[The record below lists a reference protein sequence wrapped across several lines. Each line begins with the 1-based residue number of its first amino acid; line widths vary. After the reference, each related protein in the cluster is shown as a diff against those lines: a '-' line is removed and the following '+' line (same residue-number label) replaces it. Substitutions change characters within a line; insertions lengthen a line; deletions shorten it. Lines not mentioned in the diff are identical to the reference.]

1 MNSDFITS
9 CPGLS
14 QILQRIDY
22 LYLSPTIQKQYY
34 QYYLS
39 NITVLANFG
48 YLTLDLFLQWITP
61 HQLPTLLLVFPWF
74 DKITSLILTRIRHC
88 YSQCFLLRERKE
100 QDLKCDYSSTISP
113 QPHPSMREPYVSLQK
128 IQKYF
133 KVSFEYFI
141 LQSPPVWVDFSA
153 LWC

>member
-1 MNSDFITS
+1 MNSDFIAS

-22 LYLSPTIQKQYY
+22 LYLSPTIQN
-34 QYYLS
+34 S
-39 NITVLANFG
+39 ITNINYNHTVLANFG
-48 YLTLDLFLQWITP
+48 YLTLDLFLQQITL

-113 QPHPSMREPYVSLQK
+113 QPHPSIREPYVSLQK

-133 KVSFEYFI
+133 KVSFEYFT